1 MSQRTRVIT
10 ERYYLGRH
18 IEHDERSKN
27 FAVKLLAAGPKSAE
41 YQRHCPPF
49 DQGDLGSCT
58 GNAMAGVLMTSPF
71 WKEGRLLGE
80 SDAVRL
86 YSEATH
92 LDDIPGNYPP
102 NDTGSSGLAVAK
114 AAKKEG
120 WITGYEHSFSL
131 DQLLH
136 GLSQRPGLLGINWY
150 TSFDTPSHTGECPL
164 TAGATVRGGH
174 EVQMF
179 KLDVK
184 KKQVWCYQSWGPT
197 WGGLKNGT
205 FWFSYTTLTRLLA
218 EHGDATF
225 PNVPK

>member
-1 MSQRTRVIT
+1 MSQRIRVIT
-10 ERYYLGRH
+10 ERYALGRH

-27 FAVKLLAAGPKSAE
+27 FAVKRLTVGPKSVSYE
-41 YQRHCPPF
+41 RHCPAF
-49 DQGDLGSCT
+49 DQGTLGSCT
-58 GNAMAGVLMTSPF
+58 GNAMAGVLMTDPF
-71 WKEGRLLGE
+71 WKKGRLLGE

-86 YSEATH
+86 YSEATR
-92 LDDIPGNYPP
+92 LDSIQGSYPP
-102 NDTGSSGLAVAK
+102 DDTGSSGLGVAK

-131 DQLLH
+131 DQLLD
-136 GLSQRPGLLGINWY
+136 GLSTRPGILGINWY
-150 TSFDTPSHTGECPL
+150 TSFDSPTHNGECPL
-164 TAGATVRGGH
+164 TPTASVRGGH
-174 EVQMF
+174 EIEMF

-205 FWFSYTTLTRLLA
+205 FWFSFATLTHLLA

-225 PNVPK
+225 PIVS